1 MKKLKIFASIFIA
14 ILLVFMLKNISY
26 GVGESQLV
34 INRSYIENNP
44 NRYCGDHD
52 GGFPKPGESK
62 YRGDIT
68 YNLSAHVRIDGSV
81 ATNVSTGAATDPGNS
96 DQGAV
101 NRTMYKILSG
111 EYTGATGYGSLNNY
125 TDTQLVFW
133 GFLNTW
139 LQKVGGSLGLDP
151 RLEAGMDRV
160 SNLYKDAG
168 LGSLYNQVMNAG
180 IYGSGGVVDIY
191 IYVAGNGTTSY
202 QKVYEVVLGETPQ
215 SGLTINK
222 VDADTG
228 AHLANVDFTI
238 QRNTGEYV
246 LPDGSTTTDRNV
258 AISNPHRTTGSPY
271 NIQVPEGDYIITEI
285 ANHNSGYE
293 NAVMQRVAATVSS
306 TNPGLGTVTIQNAKE
321 KEPDTPPPSPGNG
334 EGTVTIE
341 GTVWEDDFQGKGN
354 NTDNLY
360 GGGDQPVAG
369 IRVIWYTSNNEYIT
383 ETVTGSDGSY
393 KMTYTSQYGN
403 IIKSTKPVEYD
414 QGVLNRLTNSYVVFE
429 YNGVK
434 YTTVATSTDVE
445 KGSRGEESQS
455 DRVRIDS
462 LFGDITTNTVQPSG
476 DTLNI
481 QKNSL
486 GDNELQDDVR
496 YNVSASTK
504 NVIGN
509 LLGTIVHDDNVNGHY
524 KMTSSGAY
532 RYGPGYTNG
541 AIDGVYADGASYYT
555 QWCYNF
561 GEYWRGT
568 GANGTH
574 GDWEQNVDHH
584 AIGKVNYKRY
594 EVVGG
599 HYTIDTDGDGYNDAG
614 WEEDK
619 DWVNHSATIYCD
631 DANAWRNPRSLVPS
645 GSEYV
650 STDWYGNYAERDS
663 GSGNHSIGGRQT
675 IATDLHIKNVNLGL
689 VRRESP
695 DLALKSDINNV
706 VVTMKGQQ
714 YTYYY
719 GQRGIQNISAP
730 QVSFSDDGLVYTRPI
745 NPSDIA
751 YINDNNTNDMTIQVQ
766 YDIRVYNQS
775 TTLQTVV
782 SEIVNYYDSRYE
794 LISSGWTPSGKYGN
808 SYNGNGYIGAYST
821 ALSGTV
827 LRPGESAGTSITFK
841 VNDATVKALISG
853 EQQLFNVSEINVY
866 SVLYGENTRCAE
878 ATTAASRGKTG
889 TQYAG
894 IDIDSIPGTAVP
906 GNTGTYEDDTDKS
919 PIFKLILD
927 ENKVVSGNVWE
938 DTDVTSDN
946 QRLGNGTKDGNEYG
960 VENVKVE
967 LLSAETGEV
976 VKLYPTQGSTSSVDA
991 VTYTDSSGNYNFTG
1005 VVVDYYIIRYT
1016 YGNDNINGGASRING
1031 HEINARNYK
1040 STIITTEPVR
1050 SVMTGDNQTV
1060 MWHLTQQDNGSIA
1073 VDDINDRLT
1082 IPSLTYGNYNDPHN
1096 MTAYSPEFRIQVEYT
1111 ETQQSQVDA
1120 SGGSFV
1126 HDWTV
1131 FDFGIIER
1139 PREDIVIDKTIEN
1152 LKITLANG
1160 QVLTEGNPYTEN
1172 MNYVRALGQTEV
1184 FDRDTFERSL
1194 GREKALYIEMDT
1206 ELIQGARLDI
1216 LYAITVTNNSEID
1229 YEYDPSRGGNTDYYF
1244 YGQANSPLIE
1254 PSAELV
1260 VDYVD
1265 TELTCTTENSYN
1277 TNWTQVTDVENT
1289 LYNNGYISSATLEA
1303 VKNGNYLV
1311 FTTDV
1316 FKDLAP
1322 GEQHKEYLFASKL
1335 LANQAEDYVY
1345 ENHTEIIQLNGK
1357 IARTIDSV
1365 DDDSREQ
1372 VRKTYKPGDYVP
1384 SLYRNELH
1392 TTGEF
1397 REEAGLHQQDDDM
1410 ITIRITP
1417 PTGLS
1422 NNIVLYISVGAVALV
1437 VLSVGIIVIRK
1448 KVLGK

>member
-1 MKKLKIFASIFIA
+1 MKKLKIFATIFIA
-14 ILLVFMLKNISY
+14 ILLVFMFKNISY
-26 GVGESQLV
+26 GVGEAQLK

-52 GGFPKPGESK
+52 GGFPKPGEGK

-68 YNLSAHVRIDGSV
+68 YNLSAHVRIDGDV
-81 ATNVSTGAATDPGNS
+81 ATNLTTGTTTDPGNS
-96 DQGAV
+96 NQAVV

-111 EYTGATGYGSLNNY
+111 EYTGKTGYGRLNHY
-125 TDTQLVFW
+125 TNTQLVFW

-139 LQKVGGSLGLDP
+139 LENVETSLGLDP
-151 RLEAGMDRV
+151 RLHGGMDRV
-160 SNLYKDAG
+160 SKLYKDAG
-168 LGSLYNQVMNAG
+168 LGSLYNQIMNAG

-202 QKVYEVVLGETPQ
+202 QKVYEVVVGEAPQ

-222 VDADTG
+222 IDADTG
-228 AHLANVDFTI
+228 AYLANVDFII
-238 QRNTGEYV
+238 QRNTGAYI
-246 LPDGSTTTDRNV
+246 LPDGSTTSDINV
-258 AISNPHRTTGSPY
+258 AMSNPHTTTGSSY

-285 ANHNSGYE
+285 ANRNADYE
-293 NAVMQRVAATVSS
+293 NTVMQRVAATVSS
-306 TNPGLGTVTIQNAKE
+306 ANPGLGVVTIKNAKE
-321 KEPDTPPPSPGNG
+321 EEPDVPPPSGGSG
-334 EGTVTIE
+334 EGTVKIE

-354 NTDNLY
+354 NSDNLY
-360 GGGDQPVAG
+360 GGGDHPVANVT
-369 IRVIWYTSNNEYIT
+369 VIWYTSSGRYIK
-383 ETVTGSDGSY
+383 ETKTNGSGHY
-393 KMTYTSQYGN
+393 EMTYDSEYGN
-403 IIKSTKPVEYD
+403 IIKSTQPFEYD
-414 QGVLNRLTNSYVVFE
+414 KGVLDELTNSYVVFK

-434 YTTVATSTDVE
+434 YTTVATNITEVV
-445 KGSRGEESQS
+445 GSRGKESET
-455 DRVRIDS
+455 DRVKVDS
-462 LFGDITTNTVQPSG
+462 LFGDITKDKVQPTG
-476 DTLNI
+476 DPLNI
-481 QKNSL
+481 QKDAL
-486 GDNELQDDVR
+486 GDNELQDDPR

-504 NVIGN
+504 GVLSN
-509 LLGTIVHDDNVNGHY
+509 LLGTIVHDDNANGHY

-532 RYGPGYTNG
+532 MYGPGYTNG
-541 AIDGVYADGASYYT
+541 AIDGVYAKGESYHT
-555 QWCYNF
+555 KWCYGYGN
-561 GEYWRGT
+561 YWRGT
-568 GANGTH
+568 GANGSK
-574 GDWEQNVDHH
+574 GDWQEGPTRHK
-584 AIGKVNYKRY
+584 IGTVNYEKW
-594 EVVGG
+594 VKS
-599 HYTIDTDGDGYNDAG
+599 GYYI
-614 WEEDK
+614 DK
-619 DWVNHSATIYCD
+619 DNDGTYETYVDTSHWEHDSADIYCD
-631 DANAWRNPRSLVPS
+631 DVNGWRNPSSLAPS
-645 GSEYV
+645 GARNISVNWSCDYQ
-650 STDWYGNYAERDS
+650 DAN
-663 GSGNHSIGGRQT
+663 SGNHSVDGRNSV
-675 IATDLHIKNVNLGL
+675 ATHFTIKNVNLGL
-689 VRRESP
+689 VRREKP

-706 VVTMKGQQ
+706 IVTMKGQQ

-719 GQRGIQNISAP
+719 GKRGIQNISAP

-794 LISSGWTPSGKYGN
+794 LVSPEWTLSGKYGS

-827 LRPGESAGTSITFK
+827 LKPGESAGTSITFK
-841 VNDATVKALISG
+841 VNDQTVKELIGG
-853 EQQLFNVSEINVY
+853 EKQLFNVSEINVY

-878 ATTAASRGKTG
+878 QTTAASRNKTG

-894 IDIDSIPGTAVP
+894 IDLDSIPGTAVP
-906 GNTGTYEDDTDKS
+906 GDIGTYEDDTDKA
-919 PIFKLILD
+919 PIFKLVLD
-927 ENKVVSGNVWE
+927 ENKVVSGTVWE
-938 DTDVTSDN
+938 DTDVTSN
-946 QRLGNGTKDGNEYG
+946 NERLGNGTKDGNEYG

-976 VKLYPTQGSTSSVDA
+976 VKLYPTQGSTDSVDA

-1005 VVVDYYIIRYT
+1005 VVVDHYIIKYT
-1016 YGNDNINGGASRING
+1016 YGNDNINGGASKING

-1040 STIITTEPVR
+1040 STIITTEPVK
-1050 SVMTGDNQTV
+1050 SVMTGNDDTV

-1073 VDDINDRLT
+1073 VDDIENRLQ
-1082 IPSLTYGNYNDPHN
+1082 IPSLKYGNYNDPHN
-1096 MTAYSPEFRIQVEYT
+1096 VSAYSPKFKVQVEYT
-1111 ETQQSQVDA
+1111 ESQHSEVDID
-1120 SGGSFV
+1120 GGNFPL
-1126 HDWTV
+1126 DWTV

-1152 LKITLANG
+1152 LKITLSNG
-1160 QVLTEGNPYTEN
+1160 QVLTEGNPYEEK
-1172 MNYVRALGQTEV
+1172 MNYVRALGRKEI
-1184 FDRDTFERSL
+1184 FDRDDFSQSL
-1194 GREKALYIEMDT
+1194 GKEKALYIEMDT

-1216 LYAITVTNNSEID
+1216 LYAITVSNNSEID
-1229 YEYDPSRGGNTDYYF
+1229 YEYDPDKGGNTDYYF
-1244 YGQANSPLIE
+1244 YGNANSPLIE

-1265 TELTCTTENSYN
+1265 TELTCTTEDTRNG
-1277 TNWTQVTDVENT
+1277 NWTQITNVQELFDE
-1289 LYNNGYISSATLEA
+1289 GYISQTTLDT
-1303 VKNGNYLV
+1303 VKEENYLV

-1322 GEQHKEYLFASKL
+1322 GEQHKENLFASKL

-1345 ENHTEIIQLNGK
+1345 ENHAEIIQLNGK

-1365 DDDSREQ
+1365 DDDTREQ

-1437 VLSVGIIVIRK
+1437 VLSIGIVVIRK

>member
-1 MKKLKIFASIFIA
+1 MELEKIGNKHGTSHD
-14 ILLVFMLKNISY
+14 L
-26 GVGESQLV
+26 
-34 INRSYIENNP
+34 
-44 NRYCGDHD
+44 GD
-52 GGFPKPGESK
+52 
-62 YRGDIT
+62 
-68 YNLSAHVRIDGSV
+68 A
-81 ATNVSTGAATDPGNS
+81 
-96 DQGAV
+96 
-101 NRTMYKILSG
+101 
-111 EYTGATGYGSLNNY
+111 NY
-125 TDTQLVFW
+125 T
-133 GFLNTW
+133 
-139 LQKVGGSLGLDP
+139 
-151 RLEAGMDRV
+151 
-160 SNLYKDAG
+160 YKD
-168 LGSLYNQVMNAG
+168 YHDPN
-180 IYGSGGVVDIY
+180 
-191 IYVAGNGTTSY
+191 
-202 QKVYEVVLGETPQ
+202 
-215 SGLTINK
+215 
-222 VDADTG
+222 
-228 AHLANVDFTI
+228 
-238 QRNTGEYV
+238 
-246 LPDGSTTTDRNV
+246 
-258 AISNPHRTTGSPY
+258 
-271 NIQVPEGDYIITEI
+271 
-285 ANHNSGYE
+285 
-293 NAVMQRVAATVSS
+293 
-306 TNPGLGTVTIQNAKE
+306 
-321 KEPDTPPPSPGNG
+321 
-334 EGTVTIE
+334 
-341 GTVWEDDFQGKGN
+341 
-354 NTDNLY
+354 
-360 GGGDQPVAG
+360 
-369 IRVIWYTSNNEYIT
+369 
-383 ETVTGSDGSY
+383 
-393 KMTYTSQYGN
+393 
-403 IIKSTKPVEYD
+403 
-414 QGVLNRLTNSYVVFE
+414 
-429 YNGVK
+429 
-434 YTTVATSTDVE
+434 
-445 KGSRGEESQS
+445 
-455 DRVRIDS
+455 DS
-462 LFGDITTNTVQPSG
+462 
-476 DTLNI
+476 
-481 QKNSL
+481 
-486 GDNELQDDVR
+486 
-496 YNVSASTK
+496 
-504 NVIGN
+504 
-509 LLGTIVHDDNVNGHY
+509 
-524 KMTSSGAY
+524 
-532 RYGPGYTNG
+532 
-541 AIDGVYADGASYYT
+541 
-555 QWCYNF
+555 
-561 GEYWRGT
+561 
-568 GANGTH
+568 
-574 GDWEQNVDHH
+574 
-584 AIGKVNYKRY
+584 
-594 EVVGG
+594 
-599 HYTIDTDGDGYNDAG
+599 DGDGDREEYDASDSKDINCDDPEG
-614 WEEDK
+614 WEDPSSLISSGETYTNTSWDSEYA
-619 DWVNHSATIYCD
+619 VR
-631 DANAWRNPRSLVPS
+631 DANA
-645 GSEYV
+645 
-650 STDWYGNYAERDS
+650 
-663 GSGNHSIGGRQT
+663 GNHSVGST
-675 IATDLHIKNVNLGL
+675 ISVAKDFHIKNVNLGL

-794 LISSGWTPSGKYGN
+794 LISSGWTASGKYGN
-808 SYNGNGYIGAYST
+808 SYNGNGYIAAYST

-878 ATTAASRGKTG
+878 QTTASSRGKTG

-906 GNTGTYEDDTDKS
+906 GDIGTYEDDTDKA

-1082 IPSLTYGNYNDPHN
+1082 IPSLTYANYDDPHN

-1265 TELTCTTENSYN
+1265 TELTCTTEDSYN

-1289 LYNNGYISSATLEA
+1289 LYNNGYISIVTLGA

-1345 ENHTEIIQLNGK
+1345 ENHAEIIQLNGK

-1422 NNIVLYISVGAVALV
+1422 DNIVLYISVGAVALV
-1437 VLSVGIIVIRK
+1437 VLSIGIIVIRK